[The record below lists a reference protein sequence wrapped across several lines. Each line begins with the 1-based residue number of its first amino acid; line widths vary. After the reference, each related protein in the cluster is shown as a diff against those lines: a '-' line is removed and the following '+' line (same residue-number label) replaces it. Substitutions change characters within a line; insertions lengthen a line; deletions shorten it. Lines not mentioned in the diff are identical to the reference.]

1 MYFYLQTIYNE
12 YSQVDENPEA
22 STHPAVENLNMEDN
36 LISIKTESDY
46 EIKDESLI
54 HSEVGLNLDNNS
66 KDELKIVKES
76 LKESEERVEGLL
88 KLNNDLMGELSLL
101 LIG

>member
-1 MYFYLQTIYNE
+1 MICIFTCRTVFDQ

-22 STHPAVENLNMEDN
+22 CINPAEENLKMEYN
-36 LISIKTESDY
+36 PISIKTESDY
-46 EIKDESLI
+46 EVKNESLI
-54 HSEVGLNLDNNS
+54 HSEVGLNLENNS

-88 KLNNDLMGELSLL
+88 KLNNELMGELS
-101 LIG
+101 